1 MLALG
6 RLARVKHQIS
16 LGRRFLGLTIDWLMC
31 YAIALGFFGGA
42 GSFAERAP
50 HARVPHLVIFFIQV
64 LVLTAFGG
72 ATAGH
77 RIIGVKVIQ
86 VKNGANPTPLQ
97 ALIRTVLLCLVV
109 TAITYDE
116 HGRGLHER
124 FSGTALLD
132 LRPTRN

>member
-1 MLALG
+1 M
-6 RLARVKHQIS
+6 KHQIS

-50 HARVPHLVIFFIQV
+50 HARVPHLVIFFIEV

-132 LRPTRN
+132 LRSTRN

>member
-1 MLALG
+1 
-6 RLARVKHQIS
+6 
-16 LGRRFLGLTIDWLMC
+16 MC

-50 HARVPHLVIFFIQV
+50 NARVPHLVIFFIEV

-77 RIIGVKVIQ
+77 RIIGVKVMQ

-132 LRPTRN
+132 LRSTRN

>member
-1 MLALG
+1 
-6 RLARVKHQIS
+6 VKHQIS

-50 HARVPHLVIFFIQV
+50 HARVPHLVIFFIEV

-132 LRPTRN
+132 LRSTRN

>member
-1 MLALG
+1 
-6 RLARVKHQIS
+6 
-16 LGRRFLGLTIDWLMC
+16 MC

-50 HARVPHLVIFFIQV
+50 HARVPHLVIFFIEV

-116 HGRGLHER
+116 LGRGLHER

-132 LRPTRN
+132 LRSTRN